1 LALEIA
7 ERHPAGR
14 PGQHA
19 AATALALL
27 EAGGAE
33 AAARCNAVEGVEAL
47 LAVCR
52 APGAARAAVAD
63 AAAAIAL
70 ATAATRAHHT
80 AQARRLAAA
89 EAAGGAPASAEEC
102 RTLAE
107 AEAEAAEA
115 RADALAAGPAE
126 AQRAHSRGG
135 AGTLPGARD
144 AASRTLAERYLQE
157 PPGASA
163 RGASAGGAW
172 GASRPRSMG
181 TTFAGITA
189 LPEGARGRG
198 REVPTLEQAR
208 RTLRAKLLRD
218 KTRQAAAEAP
228 ARQRAGLEATAQW
241 EREAQE
247 AEQAEACVRG
257 EGET

>member
-33 AAARCNAVEGVEAL
+33 VAARCNAVEGVEAL

-52 APGAARAAVAD
+52 APGAAKAAVAD

-107 AEAEAAEA
+107 AEAEVAEA
-115 RADALAAGPAE
+115 RADALAAGAAE
-126 AQRAHSRGG
+126 ALRARSRGG

-144 AASRTLAERYLQE
+144 AASALAERYL
-157 PPGASA
+157 PDLPGASA
-163 RGASAGGAW
+163 RSASAGGAW
-172 GASRPRSMG
+172 GAPRPRSMG

-189 LPEGARGRG
+189 LPEGAH
-198 REVPTLEQAR
+198 PPPP
-208 RTLRAKLLRD
+208 
-218 KTRQAAAEAP
+218 AP
-228 ARQRAGLEATAQW
+228 PLY
-241 EREAQE
+241 
-247 AEQAEACVRG
+247 
-257 EGET
+257 